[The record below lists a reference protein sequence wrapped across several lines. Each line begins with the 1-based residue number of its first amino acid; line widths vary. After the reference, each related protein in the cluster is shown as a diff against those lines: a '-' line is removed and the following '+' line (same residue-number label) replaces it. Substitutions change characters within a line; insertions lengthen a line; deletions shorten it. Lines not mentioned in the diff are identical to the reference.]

1 MYDFGIPP
9 ADTVAGD
16 ILRRAPPLLDA
27 SDGMVLA
34 NFTVASDDLT
44 WVTIVSTTILVS
56 SRVNKDVP
64 TMTDCRDRV

>member
-1 MYDFGIPP
+1 MYDLGLPP

-16 ILRRAPPLLDA
+16 ILRRVPPQLEA

-44 WVTIVSTTILVS
+44 WVTIVSTTILVRIVS
-56 SRVNKDVP
+56 TRRRG
-64 TMTDCRDRV
+64 RD